1 MPIVAVLTLVFVG
14 WIVKPKTLIDE
25 IEVSA
30 PFKLQAAWSV
40 MVKYIAPVL
49 VIVIM
54 VAYVGAQFGVF
65 KF

>member
-1 MPIVAVLTLVFVG
+1 M
-14 WIVKPKTLIDE
+14 KPKTLIDE